1 MNVHIFDCDGVI
13 TDTNEI
19 KSSAFEFVAKK
30 YLSNK
35 ALIKLLEFHKNK
47 RQVRTASIEQVRQP
61 MNNKSIGAWKNYDQ
75 FLGNLITT
83 LKAK

>member
-35 ALIKLLEFHKNK
+35 ALIKLL
-47 RQVRTASIEQVRQP
+47 
-61 MNNKSIGAWKNYDQ
+61 
-75 FLGNLITT
+75 
-83 LKAK
+83 